1 MKKLLSM
8 ILVFALSASLMAC
21 TPGDVSL
28 YDAVKNMQEV
38 NVIENNTDVSFDLS
52 GQGLGS
58 EETDQ
63 LKQIS
68 TIINAMKIN
77 IKSKSYGN
85 EEGTTATS
93 ESNINIDFMGMSI
106 PLNGWSQIDT
116 ETSKMITISKIPETA
131 LGIIGTSVEGDE
143 ENPLVGKEYIVNDLG
158 AIIQAEDQKIDFE
171 EMLEFQKEL
180 QPKLIKLMEKI
191 EEDLKLDYEII
202 ELQEEKQVNGEK
214 IKKYRL
220 KLDDESLRVFLKD
233 LVDYGLENKDTRE
246 FVLEYI
252 NEYIDTIKN
261 ISMEDEVS
269 QGDLEEIQGA
279 SEDLEDDLDQDVSI
293 IKEKFNNFI
302 EKYKDIKIL
311 GEDGI
316 NIIYSVDEDGY
327 IVERDG
333 LIDLSIDL
341 GLISEFKDAKKIEEL
356 IVKNEQF
363 EKLFPSKEM
372 KGRVNLKINFKTTN
386 SNINSEDLVVT
397 FPELTSKNSLTL
409 EEMVEIQMQQI
420 YK

>member
-1 MKKLLSM
+1 MKKLITMM
-8 ILVFALSASLMAC
+8 IISVLSASLMAC
-21 TPGDVSL
+21 TPGDISL
-28 YDAVKNMQEV
+28 YDAVKNTQEV
-38 NVIENNTDVSFDLS
+38 NAIENNTDISFNLS
-52 GQGLGS
+52 GQGLGKD
-58 EETDQ
+58 ETDQ

-68 TIINAMKIN
+68 NIINSMRVN
-77 IKSKSYGN
+77 VKSKSYGN
-85 EEGTTATS
+85 EEGTAVTA
-93 ESNINIDFMGMSI
+93 ESDINIDFMGMNI

-131 LGIIGTSVEGDE
+131 LGIIGTRIESDE
-143 ENPLVGKEYIVNDLG
+143 ENPLAGKEYVVNDLG
-158 AIIQAEDQKIDFE
+158 AIIQAEGEKIDFE
-171 EMLEFQKEL
+171 EMLEFQKEF

-191 EEDLKLDYEII
+191 EEDLKLDYKII
-202 ELQEEKQVNGEK
+202 ELQEEIEVNGEK

-233 LVDYGLENKDTRE
+233 LVDYGLENKDTRK

-252 NEYIDTIKN
+252 NEYIDTINN
-261 ISMEDEVS
+261 ISMEDKVS
-269 QGDLEEIQGA
+269 QGDLKEVQEA

-302 EKYKDIKIL
+302 EKYTDIKIL

-316 NIIYSVDEDGY
+316 NIIYSVDENGY
-327 IVERDG
+327 VVEKDG
-333 LIDLSIDL
+333 LIDLSINL
-341 GLISEFKDAKKIEEL
+341 GLISEFKDEEEIEEL

-363 EKLFPSKEM
+363 EKLFPSKQM
-372 KGRVNLKINFKTTN
+372 KGRVNLKINFKSTN

-409 EEMVEIQMQQI
+409 EEMLEIQMQQI